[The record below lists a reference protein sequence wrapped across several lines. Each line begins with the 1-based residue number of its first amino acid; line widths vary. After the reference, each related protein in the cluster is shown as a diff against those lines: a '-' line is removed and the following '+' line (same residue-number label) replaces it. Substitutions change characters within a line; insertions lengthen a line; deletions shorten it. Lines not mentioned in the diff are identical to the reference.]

1 MYSFVI
7 VLGVWALCFL
17 PKLCSHDLWTVV
29 SLLTQDVL
37 APCEFQIMPVV
48 RVITREYI
56 RWQKSS
62 YVGLVRILLHNYPPA
77 SGHLRIRVLC
87 YIHCVTLRGNY
98 LLFNRYPSASGR
110 LRVRGLR
117 FLPICAH
124 T

>member
-37 APCEFQIMPVV
+37 APCKFQIMPVV

-62 YVGLVRILLHNYPPA
+62 YVGLVHTTSKLSVGL
-77 SGHLRIRVLC
+77 G
-87 YIHCVTLRGNY
+87 
-98 LLFNRYPSASGR
+98 PSAYKGA
-110 LRVRGLR
+110 L
-117 FLPICAH
+117 LPSQRDPAR
-124 T
+124 